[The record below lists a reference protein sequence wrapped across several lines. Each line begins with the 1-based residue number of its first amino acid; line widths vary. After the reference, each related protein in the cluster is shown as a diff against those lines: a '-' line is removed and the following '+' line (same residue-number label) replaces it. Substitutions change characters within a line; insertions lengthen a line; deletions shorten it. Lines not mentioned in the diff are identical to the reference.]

1 MKIYKLN
8 LSLRECLDK
17 EWIVTNGIG
26 GFASSTVCFA
36 NTRRYHGLLTAPTK
50 KNGVRR
56 VFLSKIDEAVVVDNR
71 EYPVYTN
78 MSKEYISSGYD
89 KIEIFEKDFFPRAV
103 FKITPEDKKGGEED
117 IYLEKEVFMQTGKN
131 TVCIIYTVTTS
142 SKKIVLRLTPL
153 VNNRNFHGLNNFVND
168 KNSVREYDKFKQ
180 TEVSKNT
187 LLNRF
192 GKKIKYTYLGKDTD
206 INDMYFFVS
215 DSKYTSFEN
224 NEFVG
229 MEYIREKERGFDYT
243 ENIYIPGMFEIEV
256 PENVT
261 KKIYVYAS
269 LETEDKHVKN
279 IYDKEIQR
287 IQNLEREN
295 EFKYKFEKEEY
306 ILGKEHVLRLE
317 SFKKN
322 MTMSADQFVITD
334 GKYKNIIAGYPWFL
348 DWMRDT
354 MISFEGLLLKTKRYE
369 DAKKVIENIVD
380 KTNKSKMYLKQMGIE
395 EDITYIPNT
404 FDEYTLKPLFNSAD
418 SSLLFFEVV
427 YNYMKYMVRKNER
440 NRNSNIRKEKE
451 LNANGVLNNIISE
464 YFKLKNVDKEEKKY
478 FRETIYKF
486 LKGIYTS
493 YSRKIDIENSNI
505 YMDDDYLISAG
516 NRNVQLTWMDAKVEG
531 IPVTPRSGKAVEI
544 NSMWYNAIRILEE
557 YAIENG
563 EKEYAKELNNI
574 SNIVRESFEKTFLNG
589 KKGLKD
595 TETSEK
601 VRPNQLF
608 AISLTYPVIQ
618 KKEII
623 KSILDI
629 VEKKL
634 LNKYGLKTLAKDE
647 DGYVE
652 NYEGDEKQRDRKLS
666 SRNIMAMAFGTI
678 L

>member
-56 VFLSKIDEAVVVDNR
+56 VFLSKIDEAVVVDSR

-89 KIEIFEKDFFPRAV
+89 KIEMFEKDFFPKAV

-142 SKKIVLRLTPL
+142 SKKAVLRLTPL
-153 VNNRNFHGLNNFVND
+153 VNNRNFHGLNNFANN

-180 TEVSKNT
+180 IEVSKNT

-215 DSKYTSFEN
+215 DSKYKSFEN

-243 ENIYIPGMFEIEV
+243 ENIYIPGIFEIEV

-269 LETEDKHVKN
+269 LEIEDKHVKN

-574 SNIVRESFEKTFLNG
+574 SNLVKESFEKTFLNG

-623 KSILDI
+623 KNILDI

-666 SRNIMAMAFGTI
+666 SRNIMAMAFRTI

>member
-56 VFLSKIDEAVVVDNR
+56 VFLSKIDEAVVVDSR

-89 KIEIFEKDFFPRAV
+89 KIEMFEKDFFPKAV

-142 SKKIVLRLTPL
+142 SKKAVLRLTPL

-192 GKKIKYTYLGKDTD
+192 GKKIKYTYLGEDTD

-451 LNANGVLNNIISE
+451 LNTNGVLNNIISE
-464 YFKLKNVDKEEKKY
+464 YFKLKNVDKQEKKY

-574 SNIVRESFEKTFLNG
+574 SNIVKESFEKTFLNG

-623 KSILDI
+623 KNILDI

-666 SRNIMAMAFGTI
+666 SRNIMAMAFRII

>member
-89 KIEIFEKDFFPRAV
+89 KIEMFEKDFFPRAV

-142 SKKIVLRLTPL
+142 SKKAVLRLTPL

-168 KNSVREYDKFKQ
+168 KNSAREYDKFKQ

-192 GKKIKYTYLGKDTD
+192 GKKIKYIYLGKDTD
-206 INDMYFFVS
+206 ISDMYFFVS

-464 YFKLKNVDKEEKKY
+464 YFKLKNVDEEEKKY

-574 SNIVRESFEKTFLNG
+574 SNIVKESFEKTFLNG

-623 KSILDI
+623 KNILDI

-666 SRNIMAMAFGTI
+666 SRNIMAMAFRTI

>member
-89 KIEIFEKDFFPRAV
+89 KIEMFEKEFFPKAV

-279 IYDKEIQR
+279 IYDREIQR

-486 LKGIYTS
+486 LKDIYTS

-574 SNIVRESFEKTFLNG
+574 SNIVKESFEKTFLNG

-647 DGYVE
+647 EGYVE

-666 SRNIMAMAFGTI
+666 SRNIMAMAFRTI

>member
-89 KIEIFEKDFFPRAV
+89 KIEMFEKDFFPKAV

-180 TEVSKNT
+180 TGVSKNT

-192 GKKIKYTYLGKDTD
+192 GKKIKYTYIGKDTD

-279 IYDKEIQR
+279 IYDREIQR

-623 KSILDI
+623 KNILDI

-634 LNKYGLKTLAKDE
+634 LNKYGLKTLEKDE

-666 SRNIMAMAFGTI
+666 SRNIMAMAFRAI

>member
-26 GFASSTVCFA
+26 GFASSTICFA

-89 KIEIFEKDFFPRAV
+89 KIEMFEKEFFPKAV
-103 FKITPEDKKGGEED
+103 FKITPEDKKDKEED

-142 SKKIVLRLTPL
+142 SKKTVLRLTPL
-153 VNNRNFHGLNNFVND
+153 VNNRNFHGLNNFVNE

-306 ILGKEHVLRLE
+306 ILGKENVLRLE

-404 FDEYTLKPLFNSAD
+404 FDEYTLKPLFNSVD

-478 FRETIYKF
+478 FRETIYEF

-563 EKEYAKELNNI
+563 EKEYAKELNYI
-574 SNIVRESFEKTFLNG
+574 SNIVKESFEKTFLNG
-589 KKGLKD
+589 NKGLKD
-595 TETSEK
+595 TEISEK

-623 KSILDI
+623 KNILDI

-647 DGYVE
+647 QGYVE

-666 SRNIMAMAFGTI
+666 SRNIMAMAFRTI

>member
-89 KIEIFEKDFFPRAV
+89 KIEMFEKDFFPRAV
-103 FKITPEDKKGGEED
+103 FKITPEDKKGEEED

-478 FRETIYKF
+478 FREIIYKF

-574 SNIVRESFEKTFLNG
+574 SNIVKESFEKTFLNG

-623 KSILDI
+623 KNILDI

-666 SRNIMAMAFGTI
+666 SRNIMAMAFRTI

>member
-89 KIEIFEKDFFPRAV
+89 KIEMFEKDFFPRAV

-142 SKKIVLRLTPL
+142 SKKAVLRLTPL

-574 SNIVRESFEKTFLNG
+574 SNIVRESFEKTFFNG

-608 AISLTYPVIQ
+608 AISLTYSVIQ

-623 KSILDI
+623 KNILDI

-666 SRNIMAMAFGTI
+666 SRNIMAMAFRTI